1 MMVCEGY
8 VGAIIIIQAGP
19 VYHLFMANIQGKVL
33 TVFE

>member
-8 VGAIIIIQAGP
+8 VGAIIIIQAGL
-19 VYHLFMANIQGKVL
+19 VYHLFMANIKGKVL